1 MRIRRSFVPFKG
13 VERFGGALVCEFNT
27 MIITNLFLA
36 LLFQLDFSI
45 QNLNFRLSQ
54 ENTL

>member
-1 MRIRRSFVPFKG
+1 MRIRRSFVPFKV
-13 VERFGGALVCEFNT
+13 VERFGGVLECEFNT

-36 LLFQLDFSI
+36 ILFQLNFSI

-54 ENTL
+54 ENNL